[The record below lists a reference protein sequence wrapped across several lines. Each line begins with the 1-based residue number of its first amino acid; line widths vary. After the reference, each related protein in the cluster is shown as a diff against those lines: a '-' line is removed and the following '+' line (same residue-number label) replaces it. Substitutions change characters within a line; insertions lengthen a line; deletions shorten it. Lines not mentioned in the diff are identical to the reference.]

1 MNNLADDMS
10 LERKEMQEIREKGK
24 YLVVCL
30 CENNGKTQVS
40 SDVCKSI
47 NIPPTIEDVNRM
59 LEELKKVKNAK
70 NVVILNWLLLSD
82 ENETCCPR
90 GKYLQKQAAYM
101 ESSCIHTGIQKE

>member
-1 MNNLADDMS
+1 MKNLADDMS
-10 LERKEMQEIREKGK
+10 LERKAMQEIREKGK

-30 CENNGKTQVS
+30 CENNGETQIS
-40 SDVCKSI
+40 SDVCKFS

-82 ENETCCPR
+82 ENET
-90 GKYLQKQAAYM
+90 
-101 ESSCIHTGIQKE
+101 